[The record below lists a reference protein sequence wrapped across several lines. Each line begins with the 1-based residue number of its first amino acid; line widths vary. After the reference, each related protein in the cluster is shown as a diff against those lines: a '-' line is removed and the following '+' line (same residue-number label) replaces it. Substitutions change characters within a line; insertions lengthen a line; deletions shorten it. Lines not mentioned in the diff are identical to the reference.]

1 MKKILI
7 PIYLNHHNCDAIDYA
22 VKFFKREVCE
32 FYFLNTYNYNVQG
45 LNAIQLLQ
53 ADEDWFERPKL
64 ESQERLGRLIKKYS
78 YNNRNKN
85 HGYNA
90 ISECTGLISGIKKNI
105 TELAID
111 IVVVSCKDKLNR
123 DVNMYCKNT
132 SLIIDEIRACPILI
146 MPTATKQKRNPVFA
160 LVSDFKSEISEEEI
174 ESWYEIVK
182 LSNGSLKIVVSNS
195 MNEMTNQQI
204 SNQTKV
210 CYYLRTLT
218 NSSVVVDYLNT
229 TSDIKEFANTHSN
242 HIISLIDKK
251 PDFLR
256 KYGLGHST
264 ITNLGPLSSSPL
276 IALHQ

>member
-32 FYFLNTYNYNVQG
+32 FYFLNTYSYNVQG

-53 ADEDWFERPKL
+53 ADEDWFERPKQ
-64 ESQERLGRLIKKYS
+64 ESQERLSRLIKKYS

>member
-7 PIYLNHHNCDAIDYA
+7 PIHLNHHNCDAIDYA

-53 ADEDWFERPKL
+53 ADEDWFERPKQ
-64 ESQERLGRLIKKYS
+64 ESQERLSRLIKKYS

-85 HGYNA
+85 HGFNA

-123 DVNMYCKNT
+123 DVNMYCKST
-132 SLIIDEIRACPILI
+132 SLIIDEIRECPILI

-160 LVSDFKSEISEEEI
+160 LVSDFKSEVSEEEI

-182 LSNGSLKIVVSNS
+182 LSNGTLKIVVSNS

>member
-64 ESQERLGRLIKKYS
+64 ESQKRLGRLIKKYS
-78 YNNRNKN
+78 YNSRNKN
-85 HGYNA
+85 HSFNA
-90 ISECTGLISGIKKNI
+90 TSECTGLISGIKKNI

-146 MPTATKQKRNPVFA
+146 MPKATKQKRNPVFA

>member
-1 MKKILI
+1 
-7 PIYLNHHNCDAIDYA
+7 
-22 VKFFKREVCE
+22 
-32 FYFLNTYNYNVQG
+32 
-45 LNAIQLLQ
+45 
-53 ADEDWFERPKL
+53 
-64 ESQERLGRLIKKYS
+64 
-78 YNNRNKN
+78 
-85 HGYNA
+85 
-90 ISECTGLISGIKKNI
+90 
-105 TELAID
+105 
-111 IVVVSCKDKLNR
+111 
-123 DVNMYCKNT
+123 MYCKNT